1 MPTEETE
8 QVSVEVPANSAD
20 PAAATAE
27 QVAPSGFGRLGWLFA
42 LAVCL
47 LIAGVI
53 YSGIHSRVQARASL
67 ERTTRA
73 SEKATVSVIYPKG
86 GSDASEI
93 LLPGNTQAFTDT
105 PIYARTSGYL
115 KKWYFDIGA
124 HVRQGQLLALIET
137 PELDQQLQQAE
148 AELKTAQ
155 ANLDL
160 AQITAAR
167 WQHLLKTNSVSKQE
181 TDQATS
187 DMVAKQAVVAQ
198 NEANVRRLQQLQS
211 YERISAPFDGVITAR
226 NVDIGDLIQAGN
238 PSTSKE
244 LFHLSSVNRLRVY
257 VAVPEVYSESVHD
270 GEKVPLSLD
279 SMPGETFSGTLVRNS
294 DAIDLASRTL
304 NIEVDV
310 DNPKGR
316 LKPGA
321 YAFVHLPVTGATG
334 AVTVP
339 ANTLL
344 FRSEGLR
351 VGVVKDGRVALV
363 PVTIGHD
370 YGSSVEVVSGL
381 SPRDAV
387 IVDPSDSL
395 ENGAE
400 VAIEGPAGHE
410 VARQ

>member
-1 MPTEETE
+1 MSTEEKE
-8 QVSVEVPANSAD
+8 QVSAAVPAN
-20 PAAATAE
+20 AE
-27 QVAPSGFGRLGWLFA
+27 TQQAVEQAPPSGSGRLRWLVA
-42 LAVCL
+42 LAVCML
-47 LIAGVI
+47 VAGVI
-53 YSGIHSRVQARASL
+53 YSGIHSRVQAEASLQRTTQASERAS
-67 ERTTRA
+67 
-73 SEKATVSVIYPKG
+73 VNVIYPKG
-86 GSDASEI
+86 GSDAAEI

-105 PIYARTSGYL
+105 PIYARTNGYL
-115 KKWYFDIGA
+115 KKWYVDIGT
-124 HVRQGQLLALIET
+124 HVRQGQLLALIDT
-137 PELDQQLQQAE
+137 PELDQQLQQTE

-155 ANLDL
+155 ANVDL
-160 AQITAAR
+160 AHITAAR
-167 WQHLLKTNSVSKQE
+167 WQNLLKTNSVSQQE

-187 DMVAKQAVVAQ
+187 DLIAKQAVVAQ

-211 YERISAPFDGVITAR
+211 YERIEAPFDGVITAR
-226 NVDIGDLIQAGN
+226 NLDIGDLIQAGD

-270 GEKVPLSLD
+270 GEKVPITLD
-279 SMPGETFSGTLVRNS
+279 SIPGETFTGTLVRNS

-321 YAFVHLPVTGATG
+321 YAFVHLPVSGAAG

-351 VGVVKDGRVALV
+351 VGVVKNGHVALV
-363 PVTIGHD
+363 PITIGHD
-370 YGSSVEVVSGL
+370 YGSTVEVVSGV
-381 SPRDAV
+381 SPKDAV

-400 VAIEGPAGHE
+400 VVVESPARHE

>member
-1 MPTEETE
+1 MATEETE
-8 QVSVEVPANSAD
+8 KVSVEVPAN
-20 PAAATAE
+20 AAAPAVE
-27 QVAPSGFGRLGWLFA
+27 QAPPPASGRARWMIA

-53 YSGIHSRVQARASL
+53 YSGIHSRVQAEASL
-67 ERTTRA
+67 EHTTRA
-73 SEKATVSVIYPKG
+73 SERASVSVIYPKG
-86 GSDASEI
+86 GSGASEI

-105 PIYARTSGYL
+105 PIYARTNGYL

-124 HVRQGQLLALIET
+124 HVRQGQLLAVIET

-155 ANLDL
+155 ANVDL

-167 WQHLLKTNSVSKQE
+167 WQNLLKTNSVSKQE

-187 DMVAKQAVVAQ
+187 DLVAKQAVVSQ

-211 YERISAPFDGVITAR
+211 YERIQAPFDGVVTAR
-226 NVDIGDLIQAGN
+226 NIDIGDLIQAGDS
-238 PSTSKE
+238 STSRQ
-244 LFHLSSVNRLRVY
+244 LFHLSSINRLRVY

-270 GEKVPLSLD
+270 GEKVPITLD
-279 SMPGETFSGTLVRNS
+279 SIPGETFTGTLVRNS

-310 DNPKGR
+310 ENPKGR

-321 YAFVHLPVTGATG
+321 YAFVHLPVSGATG

-351 VGVVKDGRVALV
+351 VGVVKNGRVALV
-363 PVTIGHD
+363 PITIGHD
-370 YGSSVEVVSGL
+370 YGSTVEVVSGV
-381 SPRDAV
+381 SPKDAV

-400 VAIEGPAGHE
+400 VEIESPARHE
-410 VARQ
+410 ARQ

>member
-1 MPTEETE
+1 MSTE
-8 QVSVEVPANSAD
+8 QIEQGSVEVPATAAG
-20 PAAATAE
+20 PAVE
-27 QVAPSGFGRLGWLFA
+27 PGPPPGSGRVRWMIA

-53 YSGIHSRVQARASL
+53 YSGIHSRVQAEASL

-73 SEKATVSVIYPKG
+73 SEKASVSVIYPKG
-86 GSDASEI
+86 GSGTSEI

-105 PIYARTSGYL
+105 PIYARTNGYL

-155 ANLDL
+155 ANANL

-181 TDQATS
+181 TDQAVS
-187 DMVAKQAVVAQ
+187 DWAAKNAIVAQ

-211 YERISAPFDGVITAR
+211 YERIEAPFDGVITAR
-226 NVDIGDLIQAGN
+226 NIDIGDLIQAGD

-244 LFHLSSVNRLRVY
+244 LFHLSSINRLRVY

-270 GEKVPLSLD
+270 GEKVPITLD
-279 SMPGETFSGTLVRNS
+279 SIPGETFTGTLVRNS
-294 DAIDLASRTL
+294 NAIDLASRTL

-321 YAFVHLPVTGATG
+321 YAFVHLPVSGATG

-339 ANTLL
+339 SNTLL

-351 VGVVKDGRVALV
+351 VGVVKDGVVRLV
-363 PVTIGHD
+363 PITIGHD
-370 YGSSVEVVSGL
+370 YGSTVEVVSGL
-381 SPRDAV
+381 SAKDAV
-387 IVDPSDSL
+387 ILDPSDSL

-400 VAIEGPAGHE
+400 VEIQSPAGHE

>member
-1 MPTEETE
+1 MSTEEKE
-8 QVSVEVPANSAD
+8 QVSAAVPAN
-20 PAAATAE
+20 AE
-27 QVAPSGFGRLGWLFA
+27 TQQAVEQAPPSGSGRVRWLVA
-42 LAVCL
+42 LAVCML
-47 LIAGVI
+47 VAGVI
-53 YSGIHSRVQARASL
+53 YSGIHSRVQAEASLQRTTQASERAS
-67 ERTTRA
+67 
-73 SEKATVSVIYPKG
+73 VSVIYPKG
-86 GSDASEI
+86 GSDAAEI

-105 PIYARTSGYL
+105 PIYARTNGYL
-115 KKWYFDIGA
+115 KKWYVDIGT
-124 HVRQGQLLALIET
+124 HVRQGQLLALIDT
-137 PELDQQLQQAE
+137 PELDQQLQQTE

-155 ANLDL
+155 ANVDL
-160 AQITAAR
+160 AHITAAR
-167 WQHLLKTNSVSKQE
+167 WQNLLKTNSVSQQE

-187 DMVAKQAVVAQ
+187 DLIAKQAVVAQ

-211 YERISAPFDGVITAR
+211 YERIEAPFDGVITAR
-226 NVDIGDLIQAGN
+226 NLDIGDLIQAGD

-270 GEKVPLSLD
+270 GEKVPITLD
-279 SMPGETFSGTLVRNS
+279 SIPGETFTGTLVRNS

-321 YAFVHLPVTGATG
+321 YAFVHLPVSGAAG

-351 VGVVKDGRVALV
+351 VGVVKNGHVALV
-363 PVTIGHD
+363 PITIGHD
-370 YGSSVEVVSGL
+370 YGSTVEVVSGV
-381 SPRDAV
+381 SPKDAV

-400 VAIEGPAGHE
+400 VVVESPARHE

>member
-1 MPTEETE
+1 MSTEEKE
-8 QVSVEVPANSAD
+8 QVSAAVPAN
-20 PAAATAE
+20 AE
-27 QVAPSGFGRLGWLFA
+27 TQQAVEQAPPSGSGRVRWLAA
-42 LAVCL
+42 LAVCML
-47 LIAGVI
+47 VAGVI
-53 YSGIHSRVQARASL
+53 YSGIHSRVQAEASLQRTTQASERAS
-67 ERTTRA
+67 
-73 SEKATVSVIYPKG
+73 VNVIYPKG
-86 GSDASEI
+86 GSDAAEI

-105 PIYARTSGYL
+105 PIYARTNGYL
-115 KKWYFDIGA
+115 KKWYVDIGT
-124 HVRQGQLLALIET
+124 HVRQGQLLALIDT
-137 PELDQQLQQAE
+137 PELDQQLQQTE

-155 ANLDL
+155 ANVDL
-160 AQITAAR
+160 AHITAAR
-167 WQHLLKTNSVSKQE
+167 WQNLLKTNSVSQQE

-187 DMVAKQAVVAQ
+187 DLIAKQAVVAQ

-211 YERISAPFDGVITAR
+211 YERIEAPFDGVITAR
-226 NVDIGDLIQAGN
+226 NLDIGDLIQAGD

-270 GEKVPLSLD
+270 GEKVPITLD
-279 SMPGETFSGTLVRNS
+279 SIPGETFTGTLVRNS

-321 YAFVHLPVTGATG
+321 YAFVHLPVSGAAG

-351 VGVVKDGRVALV
+351 VGVVKNGHVALV
-363 PVTIGHD
+363 PITIGHD
-370 YGSSVEVVSGL
+370 YGSTVEVVSGV
-381 SPRDAV
+381 SPKDAV

-400 VAIEGPAGHE
+400 VVVESPARHE